1 MMNMKLNIIKNR
13 LIINII
19 IKYKFLKI
27 EKKLFF
33 KMDVEIII

>member
-1 MMNMKLNIIKNR
+1 MNMKLNIIKNR